1 MATRVRKNVVTETTE
16 ESLLKEGFVEK
27 PLEEIVP
34 IEPKVELKEE
44 KAKELVELDPLAPK
58 PIRWKKIGNGSFIL
72 NNRYIKPGQ
81 TFMAT
86 VEEIPKA
93 FRDVVVPVEGLP
105 EDPLLNVKKSSN
117 YSIVEIEGTNT
128 WNIVDGQGKVLNEK
142 PMIRIEAE
150 KLLNVL

>member
-16 ESLLKEGFVEK
+16 ESLLKEGFVEE

-44 KAKELVELDPLAPK
+44 EAKELVELYPLAPK

-72 NNRYIKPGQ
+72 NNRHIKPGQ

-150 KLLNVL
+150 KLLNAL

>member
-1 MATRVRKNVVTETTE
+1 MVTRVRKNVVTETTE
-16 ESLLKEGFVEK
+16 EALLKEGFVEE

-34 IEPKVELKEE
+34 IELKEELKEE

-142 PMIRIEAE
+142 PMVRIEAE
-150 KLLNVL
+150 KLLKAL

>member
-1 MATRVRKNVVTETTE
+1 MVTRVRKNVVTETTE
-16 ESLLKEGFVEK
+16 EALLKEGFVEE

-34 IEPKVELKEE
+34 IEPKEE

-142 PMIRIEAE
+142 PMVRIEAE
-150 KLLNVL
+150 KLLKAL

>member
-1 MATRVRKNVVTETTE
+1 MVTRVRKNVVTETTE
-16 ESLLKEGFVEK
+16 EALLKEGFVEE

-34 IEPKVELKEE
+34 IELKVELKEE

-142 PMIRIEAE
+142 PMVRIEAE
-150 KLLNVL
+150 KLLKAL

>member
-16 ESLLKEGFVEK
+16 ESLLKEGFVEE

-44 KAKELVELDPLAPK
+44 EAKELVELYPLAPK

-72 NNRYIKPGQ
+72 NNRHIKPGQ

-128 WNIVDGQGKVLNEK
+128 WNIVDGHGKVLNEK

-150 KLLNVL
+150 KLLNAL

>member
-16 ESLLKEGFVEK
+16 ESLLKEGFVEE

-44 KAKELVELDPLAPK
+44 EAKELVELDPIAPK

-72 NNRYIKPGQ
+72 NNRHIKPGQ

-128 WNIVDGQGKVLNEK
+128 WNIVDGHGKVLNEK

-150 KLLNVL
+150 KLLNAL

>member
-1 MATRVRKNVVTETTE
+1 MATRVRKNIVTEVVE
-16 ESLLKEGFVEK
+16 ETLPKEGFVEE

-44 KAKELVELDPLAPK
+44 EAKELVELYPLAPK

-72 NNRYIKPGQ
+72 NNRHIKPGQ

-150 KLLNVL
+150 KLLNAL

>member
-1 MATRVRKNVVTETTE
+1 MVARVRKNTTVVE
-16 ESLLKEGFVEK
+16 E

-34 IEPKVELKEE
+34 LESKEE
-44 KAKELVELDPLAPK
+44 LLEEEKPKLTVYPKQEEPVVEDTPK
-58 PIRWKKIGNGSFIL
+58 SEVIRWKKIGNGSFIL

-142 PMIRIEAE
+142 PMVRIEAE
-150 KLLNVL
+150 KLLKAL